1 MRLLVHMM
9 VPLGAARGSSSEI
22 FESRVVRLH
31 GPVLQGRGR
40 TGKLEPY
47 IVVDVELPERLSG
60 LAARRRFN
68 QDGTYRVDAYL
79 SENRWSLAGFL
90 ASGALELYVGD
101 EP

>member
-47 IVVDVELPERLSG
+47 IVVDIELPDRVSG
-60 LAARRRFN
+60 LAARHRFN
-68 QDGTYRVDAYL
+68 RDGTYPVHAFL
-79 SENRWSLAGFL
+79 SENGKSLAGFI
-90 ASGALELYVGD
+90 ASGALELYVGG